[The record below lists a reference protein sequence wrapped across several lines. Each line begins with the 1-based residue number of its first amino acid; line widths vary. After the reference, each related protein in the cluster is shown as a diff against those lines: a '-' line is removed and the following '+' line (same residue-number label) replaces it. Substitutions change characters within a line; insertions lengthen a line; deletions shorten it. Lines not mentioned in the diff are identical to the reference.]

1 MKNWLRFIITLAA
14 VGAMVLGIAAM
25 ALAHG
30 EPTDNKPEY
39 GGTLIISNRVE
50 MKTLNPNVDVDME
63 SFFVTHAGV
72 YDRLVELDTETGN
85 VFPDLAESWEVS
97 DDAKKLTFKLHPD
110 AKWHDGEAVTSADV
124 EWTFNK
130 ILEEQA
136 WQSAVLNI
144 IESIETPDKHT
155 VILNLNEPNAAFLSR
170 LGELNAPVILPK
182 HIYEGTDWTTNEA
195 NEKPI
200 GSGPFKFVEWVK
212 GSHVEVVANT
222 EYHWGRPYVDRLILR
237 FIPSQAVDMAA
248 CESGEIHY
256 MSQSP
261 PFGELERLSKNSD
274 LKVILEKRV
283 LPIWVAFNLR
293 REPVND
299 IRVRRAI
306 AMATDEEDIA
316 KRVYFGHCPV
326 AEGAYLS
333 SSWVYNPDALEPTYN
348 PEEAERLL
356 DEAGYPRGADGTRFS
371 LEIVDSITMGFSET
385 NQVMKEQLA
394 KVGIDVT
401 IESIE
406 WGSFTEKVLKK
417 YDCDIALVGGPHGPD
432 PDTFSNF
439 LETGKFRN
447 TMGYSN
453 PRVDELFQLGRSSGD
468 PEKRKQYYQE
478 IQQIVVDELPRYNIV
493 EYTWPCVYRA
503 DWHGIPCD
511 PEYDGQLAT
520 YDMSHVWWDGATGTE
535 LEAASAAAAGTAVW
549 WIVGAAVV
557 IVVAVG
563 AYFLWFRKRAQSKA
577 AS

>member
-1 MKNWLRFIITLAA
+1 VKNRLKFTISLVVMASMA
-14 VGAMVLGIAAM
+14 LGIVTM

-30 EPTDNKPEY
+30 EPSDNEPKY

-85 VFPDLAESWEVS
+85 LIPDLASEWEMS

-110 AKWHDGEAVTSADV
+110 AKWHDGEPATSADV
-124 EWTFNK
+124 AWTFNK
-130 ILEEQA
+130 ILDEQA
-136 WQSAVLNI
+136 WQSAVLNVI
-144 IESIETPDKHT
+144 GSIETPDKHT
-155 VILNLNEPNAAFLSR
+155 VILNLKEPNAAFLSR

-200 GSGPFKFVEWVK
+200 GTGPFKFVEWVK
-212 GSHVEVVANT
+212 GSHVELEANT
-222 EYHWGRPYVDRLILR
+222 EYHWGRPYVDHLILR
-237 FIPSQAVDMAA
+237 FILSQAVDTAA
-248 CESGEIHY
+248 LESGEIHY

-283 LPIWVAFNLR
+283 MPIWVAFNLR
-293 REPVND
+293 REPMND
-299 IRVRRAI
+299 LRVRRAI
-306 AMATDEEDIA
+306 AMATDEEDIS
-316 KRVYFGHCPV
+316 KRAYFGYFPV
-326 AEGAYLS
+326 AKGAYLS
-333 SSWVYNPDALEPTYN
+333 SSWAFNPDALEPTYN

-356 DEAGYPRGADGTRFS
+356 DEAGYPRDADGKRFS
-371 LEIVDSITMGFSET
+371 LTIVDSITMGFAET

-394 KVGIDVT
+394 QVGIDVT

-439 LETGKFRN
+439 LEAGKFRN
-447 TMGYSN
+447 TMGYDN
-453 PRVDELFQLGRSSGD
+453 PRVNELFQLARSSGD
-468 PEKRKQYYQE
+468 REMRKQYYYEIQE
-478 IQQIVVDELPRYNIV
+478 IVVEELPRYNIV
-493 EYTWPCVYRA
+493 EYTWPCVYQA
-503 DWHGIPCD
+503 DWHGVPCD
-511 PEYDGQLAT
+511 PDYQGMIAT
-520 YDMSHVWWDGATGTE
+520 YDMSHVWWEGTTGTE
-535 LEAASAAAAGTAVW
+535 LKAAADTTVW
-549 WIVGAAVV
+549 WIVGAVVV
-557 IVVAVG
+557 IVLFAVG
-563 AYFLWFRKRAQSKA
+563 VYFLWFRRRAQPDVGS
-577 AS
+577 